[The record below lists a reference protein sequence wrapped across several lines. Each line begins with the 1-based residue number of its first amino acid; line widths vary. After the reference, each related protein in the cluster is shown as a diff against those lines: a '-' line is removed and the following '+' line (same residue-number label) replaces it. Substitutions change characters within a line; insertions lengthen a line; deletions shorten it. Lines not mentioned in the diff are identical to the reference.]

1 MEYFMTFDDESQ
13 ILIQSP
19 FIRRKLLMMCDAVRS
34 TFDTDGWENVRWE
47 RLL

>member
-1 MEYFMTFDDESQ
+1 MAHEDEAR

-19 FIRRKLLMMCDAVRS
+19 FIRQKLQMMCDAVRS
-34 TFDTDGWENVRWE
+34 TFDTTGWENVRWK